1 MATEEQLKQ
10 AIETVMA
17 AASTAVTAQASAER
31 AAEEVDA
38 GLKKIRE
45 YEARRPI
52 IKELTREI
60 GVGADQERLAA
71 IEAAVM
77 EIKAGGGLMAKAPVV
92 DVARLDAMDSSI
104 AEIKAALNV
113 KLPPAEV
120 VTSVASDIIDRV
132 SELEKLVL
140 DMVTTPRQLAEHLH
154 MTAEIMTAMDERFHA
169 MRAADQST
177 IEMHRQ
183 ASEHAALAQGGL
195 TAIVNS
201 LRVDVDNIA
210 GVVAELRNHIAMR
223 DQYRAQIISSRR
235 GAA

>member
-1 MATEEQLKQ
+1 MATEDQLRQ
-10 AIETVMA
+10 AVDTVMA
-17 AASTAVTAQASAER
+17 AVSTAVTAQASAER
-31 AAEEVDA
+31 AAAEVDA

-60 GVGADQERLAA
+60 GVGADPERLAA
-71 IEAAVM
+71 IEAAVL
-77 EIKAGGGLMAKAPVV
+77 EIKSGRGSKEQTPIIDAS
-92 DVARLDAMDSSI
+92 RLDGMDRSI
-104 AEIKAALNV
+104 AEIKRLIDA
-113 KLPPAEV
+113 KRTSTEV

-132 SELEKLVL
+132 TELEKLVL
-140 DMVTTPRQLAEHLH
+140 EMVTTPRQLAEHLH

-195 TAIVNS
+195 TAMVNS
-201 LRVDVDNIA
+201 LRVDIDHIA
-210 GVVAELRNHIAMR
+210 VAVADLRNHIAMR

>member
-10 AIETVMA
+10 AIDSAMA
-17 AASTAVTAQASAER
+17 AASTAVTAQVSAER
-31 AAEEVDA
+31 AAEEVAA

-52 IKELTREI
+52 VKELTREI
-60 GVGADQERLAA
+60 GIGADPERLAA
-71 IEAAVM
+71 
-77 EIKAGGGLMAKAPVV
+77 
-92 DVARLDAMDSSI
+92 MDRSI
-104 AEIKAALNV
+104 AEIRNALDA
-113 KLPPAEV
+113 KRSSTEV

-132 SELEKLVL
+132 AELEKLVL
-140 DMVTTPRQLAEHLH
+140 EMVTTPRQLAEHLH

-195 TAIVNS
+195 TAMVNS
-201 LRVDVDNIA
+201 LRVDVDHIS
-210 GVVAELRNHIAMR
+210 GVVADLRNHIAMR

>member
-10 AIETVMA
+10 AIDSALA
-17 AASTAVTAQASAER
+17 AASTAVTAQVSAER
-31 AAEEVDA
+31 AAEEVAA

-52 IKELTREI
+52 VKELTREI
-60 GVGADQERLAA
+60 GIGADPERLAA
-71 IEAAVM
+71 IEAAVL
-77 EIKAGGGLMAKAPVV
+77 EIKSGGGIKETSPAV
-92 DVARLDAMDSSI
+92 DAARLDAMDRSI
-104 AEIKAALNV
+104 AEIRNALDA
-113 KLPPAEV
+113 KRSSTEV

-132 SELEKLVL
+132 AELEKLVL
-140 DMVTTPRQLAEHLH
+140 EMVTTPRQLAEHLH

-195 TAIVNS
+195 TAMVNS
-201 LRVDVDNIA
+201 LRVDVDHIS
-210 GVVAELRNHIAMR
+210 GVVADLRNHIAMR

>member
-10 AIETVMA
+10 AIDSAMA
-17 AASTAVTAQASAER
+17 AASTAVTAQVSAER
-31 AAEEVDA
+31 AAEEVAA

-52 IKELTREI
+52 VKELTREI
-60 GVGADQERLAA
+60 GIGADPERLAA
-71 IEAAVM
+71 IEAAVI
-77 EIKAGGGLMAKAPVV
+77 EIKSGYGIKETSPAV
-92 DVARLDAMDSSI
+92 DAARLDAMDRSI
-104 AEIKAALNV
+104 AEIRNALDA
-113 KLPPAEV
+113 KRSSTEV

-132 SELEKLVL
+132 AELEKLVL
-140 DMVTTPRQLAEHLH
+140 EMVTTPRQLAEHLH

-195 TAIVNS
+195 TAMVNS
-201 LRVDVDNIA
+201 LRVDVDHIS
-210 GVVAELRNHIAMR
+210 GVVADLRNHIAMR